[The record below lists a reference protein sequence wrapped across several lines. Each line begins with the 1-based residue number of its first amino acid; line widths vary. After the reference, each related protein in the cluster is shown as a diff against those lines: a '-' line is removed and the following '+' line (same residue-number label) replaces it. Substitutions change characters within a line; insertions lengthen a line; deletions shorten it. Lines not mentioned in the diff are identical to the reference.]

1 MSLMNSELVISGC
14 QGGYGTA
21 TLKKRVGIF
30 MIAILSFSAAS
41 TAKAADVH
49 PRVGLDG
56 YDPTAIIDD
65 NKLAKGQ
72 SARSAKFD
80 GVTYHFASRASRSK
94 FLKSPQKYVPAL
106 GGQCI
111 VCYAKFGKRI
121 AGSIR
126 HASLHNDRL
135 YLFPSRTAKQEFLDN
150 AELYEDADLIADGD
164 SVVWLLHEG
173 RRVEGSPTFSEVYR
187 GFRYQFAS
195 RADQLTFRR
204 NQARYAGLIMSPAI
218 VARLAVAQ
226 TESQISELQLDGAE
240 QEPEMAYLEPPRP
253 PISFN

>member
-1 MSLMNSELVISGC
+1 MSSMNSNQIHSSRNRDSIIGLV
-14 QGGYGTA
+14 T
-21 TLKKRVGIF
+21 KRFGVF
-30 MIAILSFSAAS
+30 VVAILSVSSVNAAN
-41 TAKAADVH
+41 VH

-65 NKLAKGQ
+65 HELVQGK
-72 SARSAKFD
+72 SARSARFD
-80 GVTYHFASRASRSK
+80 GVTYHFATRASRSR
-94 FLKSPQKYVPAL
+94 FLKSPQKYVPAF
-106 GGQCI
+106 GGECI
-111 VCYAKFGKRI
+111 VCYAKFGQRI
-121 AGSIR
+121 AGNIR
-126 HASLHNDRL
+126 HASLHNNRL
-135 YLFPSRTAKQEFLDN
+135 YLFPNKAAKQEFLDN
-150 AELYEDADLIADGD
+150 TERYEDADLIADGD

-173 RRVEGSPTFSEVYR
+173 RRVEGSPAFSEIYR

-218 VARLAVAQ
+218 VARLAVTQ
-226 TESQISELQLDGAE
+226 TESQINELQLDGSE